1 MKIETYLFGGVALF
15 FAVTA
20 LGYAW
25 WSELEPV
32 GTAALIVSFLMSAL
46 IFVYFGVQRH
56 KHGSRPEDHK
66 TAEIQQ
72 RSGPVDFFPPR
83 SIYPFLTALGYS
95 VGALG
100 VVFGAWLFL
109 IGVGLVA
116 GSIFGFVFQYAER
129 ES

>member
-15 FAVTA
+15 FAVTSV
-20 LGYAW
+20 GYAW
-25 WSELEPV
+25 WSDLEPA
-32 GTAALIVSFLMSAL
+32 GTAALIVSFLMSGL
-46 IFVYFGVQRH
+46 VFIFFGVQRR

-66 TAEIQQ
+66 SAEILQ

-83 SIYPFLTALGYS
+83 SVYPFLTALGYS
-95 VGALG
+95 VTALG

-116 GSIFGFVFQYAER
+116 GGTFGFIFQHADR